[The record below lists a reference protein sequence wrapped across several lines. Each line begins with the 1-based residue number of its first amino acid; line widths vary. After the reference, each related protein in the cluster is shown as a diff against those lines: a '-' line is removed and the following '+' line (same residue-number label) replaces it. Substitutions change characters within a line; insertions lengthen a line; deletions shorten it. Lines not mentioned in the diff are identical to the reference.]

1 MHLRCDRPGESQE
14 AMDGKK
20 KEKFSIFSSG
30 PGLLLFCCFCFEAKR
45 KSAGGFAGPPWFVRF
60 LVWLFVLPKLRFCT
74 LTFIQLFRTEPLT
87 ALREKKEASGVHI
100 GCCLNPVEGGFL
112 LFRFVRWLDCL
123 LLKEGASAFLQ
134 P

>member
-1 MHLRCDRPGESQE
+1 MSCICVVIDLAKAKRRWTE
-14 AMDGKK
+14 K

-87 ALREKKEASGVHI
+87 ALREKKRQA
-100 GCCLNPVEGGFL
+100 GCISV
-112 LFRFVRWLDCL
+112 
-123 LLKEGASAFLQ
+123 AA
-134 P
+134 